1 MNIFYFVFLIKK
13 NTNTIA
19 ITMFFEHAAPVNV
32 APVVYEPFRNVDG
45 HLVDSVRGID
55 DSNGIKC
62 GCGSK
67 HVFRTRASLKT
78 HFGSQQHK
86 TWIASRNA
94 AATQNPH
101 VEMDDL
107 HKEIEEWKNTASEYL
122 QRVTRLENEK
132 LALVTK
138 IAARD
143 KQIKLLTEYINM
155 ASSEEHTSET
165 ISSIDM

>member
-1 MNIFYFVFLIKK
+1 
-13 NTNTIA
+13 
-19 ITMFFEHAAPVNV
+19 MFFKTEIVNV
-32 APVVYEPFRNVDG
+32 APFIYEPFRNVDG

-55 DSNGIKC
+55 DTHGIKC

-94 AATQNPH
+94 ATQNPH

-107 HKEIEEWKNTASEYL
+107 HKEIEELKNTASEYF

-155 ASSEEHTSET
+155 ASSDEHTSET